1 MPNPLHVL
9 NGNGFLKVTGKDA
22 LKVTYNIEVFTDRA
36 TGTIISEEER
46 NVSDFFGDQAILQL
60 QDGQLWECIV
70 VNKTGRLEPRGNG
83 ALPRI
88 PQS

>member
-9 NGNGFLKVTGKDA
+9 SGKGFLKVTGKDA
-22 LKVTYNIEVFTDRA
+22 LEVTYNIEVFADRA

-46 NVSDFFGDQAILQL
+46 NVSAFLGDHAILRL

-70 VNKTGRLEPRGNG
+70 VNKTGRLEPRGAG
-83 ALPRI
+83 ALPKF